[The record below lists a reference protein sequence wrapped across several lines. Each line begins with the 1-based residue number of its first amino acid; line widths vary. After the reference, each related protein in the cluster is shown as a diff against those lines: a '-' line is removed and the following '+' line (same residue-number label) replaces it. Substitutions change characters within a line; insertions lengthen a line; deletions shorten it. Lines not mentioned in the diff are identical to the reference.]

1 MRHSENKIFENNM
14 EISLLEFI
22 EKYNLDYELVG
33 WYINLQ
39 GKKEICRPKKEEK
52 TKSIEEITKK
62 FKWIADKIN
71 SKFNVAYYIDIRN
84 TPFANI
90 DIDED
95 IDIEIVNNKF
105 KFSKNTLRLNGNTK
119 GFHIIIENEDF
130 INCKKQID
138 CLKHFEGDI
147 ITDTLM
153 ETIDK
158 PIHNFEIVKV
168 SNEDIKKIA
177 NFKFEKSKS
186 DKTLIKNE
194 ITEITEI
201 KNNETAIFHGN
212 YDQLE
217 EIIYNIPTRYSDN
230 YLDWIKIISILKK
243 YNFYDLAKSFSQK
256 SKSFIEEKFENDYK
270 NSTSFTEYNIG
281 TIYHYS
287 KNNKTQYEKIINKY
301 LKLEKEKNIQE
312 KLKEAQKDYEKLEE
326 EFNKTHFKVIKKSL
340 YFEEDFEKNDIK
352 LYTLNDL
359 KTSWSHL
366 NYEELDKEENIIKC
380 SFINKYVSHKG
391 NPRIYTD
398 INVYPDASK
407 CPANHYNSWKKF
419 DVELINNDNFIE
431 DKSGLEFILNHINI
445 LCNHQKDVY
454 EFVLDFF
461 AHMFQKPAEKPG
473 KFILFISKQGTGKG
487 LLIELLN
494 NMLGNDKVLD
504 TTRPEKDCWGDF
516 NSAML
521 NTYLVN
527 FEELKFLS
535 TKGNEGS
542 FKNYITQKKM
552 NINQKGKDCFEITS
566 YHRFIGSCNPEDSD
580 IPIKTVDGDRRTLM
594 IRCSDENKD
603 KTEYFD
609 ELLKLVASKNLQK
622 TFYNYL
628 MDRKNIDTFVSRKIP
643 KTEYQEDLKEAC
655 EDYTLQFIKDYVQE
669 INDCDIKEVQAKTLF
684 KKFQEFITEN
694 NFKVDISNTRFGL
707 KLKNLGLKNIIKGRN
722 NKGFYYK
729 IYGIKL
735 YEELGLGSNPYVLE
749 EIDSD

>member
-1 MRHSENKIFENNM
+1 MEKKNNSNNMNYPIFE
-14 EISLLEFI
+14 IIKKYDLE
-22 EKYNLDYELVG
+22 YELIG
-33 WYINLQ
+33 WYLNQ
-39 GKKEICRPKKEEK
+39 EGKKEICRPKSDSK
-52 TKSIEEITKK
+52 TKSETEIIKK
-62 FKWIADKIN
+62 FKWLADNIG
-71 SKFNVAYYIDIRN
+71 SKFNISAHIDIRDK
-84 TPFANI
+84 PIAIVDIDENI
-90 DIDED
+90 DIET
-95 IDIEIVNNKF
+95 VNHKF
-105 KFSKNTLRLNGNTK
+105 KFSKDTIRTNGNSK
-119 GFHIIIENEDF
+119 GHHIFIQNEKF
-130 INCKKQID
+130 INSTKKVD
-138 CLKHFEGDI
+138 CLKHFDGDI
-147 ITDTLM
+147 ITDFIS
-153 ETIDK
+153 ETITKDVY
-158 PIHNFEIVKV
+158 NTEIVNV
-168 SNEDIKKIA
+168 TEEDIKKIA
-177 NFKFEKSKS
+177 NFNFKYKQNLNQDNETFKKSL
-186 DKTLIKNE
+186 DQ
-194 ITEITEI
+194 
-201 KNNETAIFHGN
+201 NNQDNLTAIFDGN

-217 EIIYNIPTRYSDN
+217 EIVYNIPTRCSEN

-256 SKSFIEEKFENDYK
+256 SKSYIDEKFENDYK

-287 KNNKTQYEKIINKY
+287 KNNKTQYDKIINKY

-359 KTSWSHL
+359 KTSWSHI

-461 AHMFQKPAEKPG
+461 AHMFQKPVEKPG

-504 TTRPEKDCWGDF
+504 TTKPEKDCWGDF

-535 TKGNEGS
+535 TKGSEGS

-580 IPIKTVDGDRRTLM
+580 IPIKTVDGDRRTLI

-643 KTEYQEDLKEAC
+643 KTQYQEDLKEAC
-655 EDYTLQFIKDYVQE
+655 EDYTLQFIKDYANE
-669 INDCDIKEVQAKTLF
+669 INEYDDYKIRGKNLF
-684 KKFQEFITEN
+684 KKFQEFITEY

-707 KLKNLGLKNIIKGRN
+707 KINNLGLKSIIKIKD
-722 NKGFYYK
+722 NKGIAYK
-729 IYGIKL
+729 INGIQLCK
-735 YEELGLGSNPYVLE
+735 ELGLDNPNEL
-749 EIDSD
+749 INSDSD